1 MALAENQQDDRQP
14 DCTVLIVDD
23 NSDILDTPAPVLSK
37 SFNVLVTTNAAE
49 ATRTIGNQRVDV
61 LLTDIV
67 MPGVNGLDLADRARS
82 LRPDLCVIYI
92 TGYSGEAGGTDPGD
106 QCARRQ

>member
-1 MALAENQQDDRQP
+1 MAPPKPVPAKK
-14 DCTVLIVDD
+14 TTIASDD
-23 NSDILDTPAPVLSK
+23 NSDILDTLAPVLSK

-67 MPGVNGLDLADRARS
+67 MPGVNGLDLSDRARS
-82 LRPDLCVIYI
+82 LRPDLCVIYV
-92 TGYSGEAGGTDPGD
+92 TGYSGEARW
-106 QCARRQ
+106 RRSR